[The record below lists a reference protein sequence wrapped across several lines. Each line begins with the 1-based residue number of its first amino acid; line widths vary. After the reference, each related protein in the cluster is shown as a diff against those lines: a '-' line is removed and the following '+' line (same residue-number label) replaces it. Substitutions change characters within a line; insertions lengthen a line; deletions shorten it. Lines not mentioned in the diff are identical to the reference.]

1 MIVKSVEKKEHNG
14 VTFQVEVDAEAFET
28 AIGGAYLKNKKS
40 ITVPGFRKGK
50 APRMVIEGMYGEN
63 VFYDDAIEAITPDA
77 FGFAAEQEK
86 LNTVGQPTVTN
97 VEISDEKLVTLS
109 FEAALYPEVTLG
121 EYKGLK
127 AERADATVTDADI
140 ADYIE
145 DIRKRN
151 GRQVSVERAAALGD
165 TAVIDFDGYLDGE
178 RFEGGKAEGHSL
190 ELGSGQFVPGFEE
203 QVVGMSVG
211 DEKEIGLTFPED
223 YHEGLA
229 GKAVVF
235 KVKLHEVLETQ
246 LPEVDDELAK
256 DASEFDTLAEFK
268 IAIREEM
275 EKKRSAEVEKE
286 FAQRIMLQAVEN
298 MTCDVPEVMIEERVE
313 TIMGDYDRNLM
324 QQGMR
329 LEEYLRM
336 MGMDPSSFR
345 ATVMPEAKK
354 QVELELMLDAIVVA
368 ENIGITPEEI
378 EEAFNNAATDFNL
391 SIDVIKQAIPIESV
405 ERDVKMKKAAAILR
419 DTAVA
424 VEKTEPAAE

>member
-1 MIVKSVEKKEHNG
+1 
-14 VTFQVEVDAEAFET
+14 
-28 AIGGAYLKNKKS
+28 
-40 ITVPGFRKGK
+40 
-50 APRMVIEGMYGEN
+50 
-63 VFYDDAIEAITPDA
+63 
-77 FGFAAEQEK
+77 
-86 LNTVGQPTVTN
+86 
-97 VEISDEKLVTLS
+97 LS

-178 RFEGGKAEGHSL
+178 RFDGGKAEGHSL

-354 QVELELMLDAIVVA
+354 QVELELMLDAIVEA

>member
-354 QVELELMLDAIVVA
+354 QVELELMLDAIVEA

>member
-354 QVELELMLDAIVVA
+354 QVELELMLDAIVAA

>member
-28 AIGGAYLKNKKS
+28 AVGGAYLKNKKS

-178 RFEGGKAEGHSL
+178 RFDGGKAEGHSL

-354 QVELELMLDAIVVA
+354 QVELELMLDAIVEA
-368 ENIGITPEEI
+368 ENIGITPEEL

>member
-354 QVELELMLDAIVVA
+354 QVELELMLDAIVAA

-405 ERDVKMKKAAAILR
+405 ERDVKMKKA
-419 DTAVA
+419 
-424 VEKTEPAAE
+424 